1 MMTLTGSKTT
11 ITREALLFKS
21 SLRQCS
27 NNAISMTPSRLATPM
42 RVANS
47 RIDSGVYPRRR
58 SPEIVGI
65 RGSSQPAT

>member
-1 MMTLTGSKTT
+1 
-11 ITREALLFKS
+11 
-21 SLRQCS
+21 
-27 NNAISMTPSRLATPM
+27 MTPSRLATPM

-58 SPEIVGI
+58 SPEMVGI